1 LIVAA
6 LVLLVA
12 AGGAAWHYL
21 GLGAPGTQAVLSPP
35 PQPPLATPTP
45 LPPAPSPDAAATLE
59 PSAAQGDAPSALDP
73 SGSVPPVA
81 APTPR
86 PAVTAPVAPAE
97 PTLADARTL
106 LRQGRLGE
114 AANGFVTNL
123 RETPAGSFSIQL
135 LVACS
140 SDTVEKALASV
151 AAPDLYIL
159 PVNYKGRPCYRVCWG
174 LYDNEMRADSAVRTL
189 PEYFRKGGASPRV
202 VPTSGL
208 LP

>member
-1 LIVAA
+1 
-6 LVLLVA
+6 
-12 AGGAAWHYL
+12 
-21 GLGAPGTQAVLSPP
+21 LSPP
-35 PQPPLATPTP
+35 PKPPLATPTP

-123 RETPAGSFSIQL
+123 RQTPAGSFSIQL

-140 SDTVEKALASV
+140 SDTVEKALANV

-159 PVNYKGRPCYRVCWG
+159 PVNYKGRPCYRICWG
-174 LYDNEMRADSAVRTL
+174 LYDNETRADSAVRTL